1 MLSQVNENLVNNIY
15 NFRPAFNNV
24 FEVYFI
30 KTGLQREIDSKFSN
44 VTAFTCSNVK
54 FNGEDIDIKRHD
66 VTKFFYV
73 KDFKRQ
79 DQLELTFIET
89 RDRIVRKYHEDWISC
104 FYDRDKD
111 CFKSYDKKED
121 AQAALYRSIKVKF
134 PKDEKSMWVLSFKGA
149 MIKQMP
155 GISLKWGEPS
165 LEALSL
171 TYAVSSWSLDEVSGV
186 FLPGELRITGIN
198 T

>member
-104 FYDRDKD
+104 FYDKDKD

-121 AQAALYRSIKVKF
+121 AQAALYRNIKVKF

-149 MIKQMP
+149 MIKQRP
-155 GISLKWGEPS
+155 GISL
-165 LEALSL
+165 
-171 TYAVSSWSLDEVSGV
+171 
-186 FLPGELRITGIN
+186 
-198 T
+198 

>member
-1 MLSQVNENLVNNIY
+1 MI
-15 NFRPAFNNV
+15 FP
-24 FEVYFI
+24 I
-30 KTGLQREIDSKFSN
+30 K
-44 VTAFTCSNVK
+44 
-54 FNGEDIDIKRHD
+54 IKCRFD
-66 VTKFFYV
+66 FTKFFYV

-79 DQLELTFIET
+79 DLLELTFIET
-89 RDRIVRKYHEDWISC
+89 KDRIVRKYHEDWISC

-111 CFKSYDKKED
+111 CFKSYDRKED
-121 AQAALYRSIKVKF
+121 AQAALYRNIKVKF

-165 LEALSL
+165 LETLSL
-171 TYAVSSWSLDEVSGV
+171 TYAVSSWSLEEVSGA

>member
-121 AQAALYRSIKVKF
+121 AQAALYRNIKVKF
-134 PKDEKSMWVLSFKGA
+134 PKDEKSMWVLSFKGV
-149 MIKQMP
+149 MIKQGP

-165 LEALSL
+165 LETLSL
-171 TYAVSSWSLDEVSGV
+171 TYVVSSWSLEEVSGV

>member
-1 MLSQVNENLVNNIY
+1 MIKVGFLCIY

-121 AQAALYRSIKVKF
+121 AQAALYRNIKVKF
-134 PKDEKSMWVLSFKGA
+134 PKDEKSMWVLSFGGV
-149 MIKQMP
+149 MINQTP
-155 GISLKWGEPS
+155 GIELKWGEPS
-165 LEALSL
+165 IVTLPLS
-171 TYAVSSWSLDEVSGV
+171 YVVSSWSLNEVSGE
-186 FLPGELRITGIN
+186 FLPGESRVSRS
-198 T
+198 

>member
-89 RDRIVRKYHEDWISC
+89 RDRIVRKWATAFCDCPFKKLHLIYEPIISTAC
-104 FYDRDKD
+104 IYA
-111 CFKSYDKKED
+111 S
-121 AQAALYRSIKVKF
+121 
-134 PKDEKSMWVLSFKGA
+134 
-149 MIKQMP
+149 
-155 GISLKWGEPS
+155 EPR
-165 LEALSL
+165 AHV
-171 TYAVSSWSLDEVSGV
+171 TVS
-186 FLPGELRITGIN
+186 FLPLTRTLQLLTFLIKSSFSSISP
-198 T
+198 